1 MIYTMLYHDS
11 NGDNENVYCVYS
23 NILSIEKGGGLADL
37 RFGVS
42 LT

>member
-1 MIYTMLYHDS
+1 MLYHDS
-11 NGDNENVYCVYS
+11 NGDNENVFDIYCVYS
-23 NILSIEKGGGLADL
+23 NILSIDKGGGLADL